1 MSESKQKTYVYFW
14 SVKDKDY
21 GCFSQWYPAEFEE
34 DGVVF
39 SCTEQYMMAKK
50 ALLFKDQDIY
60 NRILN
65 EDSPKKMKALGRK
78 VKNFDPNIWA
88 KERYSIVFCA
98 NMLKFGYDM
107 DLLEILQSTGDA
119 VIAEASPYDK
129 IWGIGVQKK
138 KGLTE
143 SGWKG
148 LNLLGKALME
158 VRESV

>member
-1 MSESKQKTYVYFW
+1 M
-14 SVKDKDY
+14 KDKDY

-39 SCTEQYMMAKK
+39 SCIEQYMMAKK

-60 NRILN
+60 NRILK

-98 NMLKFGYDM
+98 NMLKFGQDFKKISKTKRIYSNSFWWAVWV
-107 DLLEILQSTGDA
+107 LNPAHQAYNTRLSTG
-119 VIAEASPYDK
+119 S
-129 IWGIGVQKK
+129 
-138 KGLTE
+138 LT
-143 SGWKG
+143 K
-148 LNLLGKALME
+148 N
-158 VRESV
+158 

>member
-1 MSESKQKTYVYFW
+1 MSESKQKTYAYFW

-50 ALLFKDQDIY
+50 ALLFKDQPSY
-60 NRILN
+60 NKIIAEN
-65 EDSPKKMKALGRK
+65 DPKKMKALGRK
-78 VKNFDPNIWA
+78 VKNFHPDTWA
-88 KERYSIVFCA
+88 KDRYSIVLCA
-98 NMLKFGYDM
+98 NMLKFGYDT
-107 DLLEILQSTGDA
+107 DLLDILRSTGDA

-129 IWGIGVQKK
+129 IWGIGVRKK

-148 LNLLGKALME
+148 LNLLGKALEE
-158 VRESV
+158 VRDSI

>member
-1 MSESKQKTYVYFW
+1 
-14 SVKDKDY
+14 
-21 GCFSQWYPAEFEE
+21 
-34 DGVVF
+34 
-39 SCTEQYMMAKK
+39 MAKK

-88 KERYSIVFCA
+88 KERYSIVLCA
-98 NMLKFGYDM
+98 NMLNSGTIWIYSRFYKAQ
-107 DLLEILQSTGDA
+107 EIAL
-119 VIAEASPYDK
+119 IAEVSPYDK